1 MFGRPCSAA
10 GMSLTF
16 WMVGQLDAARAGV
29 AHVGEVTGV
38 ERITGQDADAGR
50 TQQRI
55 DGVLLR
61 RAQHRAT
68 VVGHPRRVLRVVS
81 DLAGLAELAADV
93 DLVCIHRQMERRAR
107 VPGHAQAVVGGLLRL
122 QRRCAQRDRR
132 RRGHLRHQRGAAG
145 AAAGGLVELRAQ
157 AGGMEAV
164 ADRRAQAQCIGEIK
178 ARGQA
183 PGRDTAEIRMGFPA
197 RGRVQVPAR
206 GDVGR
211 RAHIHRL
218 AVARGLRCIRSGIAD
233 ERGGTEAGIRLPLP
247 SPTLVL
253 LVLVLDSRTHFQLRC
268 ERRPREATAQIQ
280 VGDALLV
287 VQLAVI
293 EIGGRARVRQ

>member
-61 RAQHRAT
+61 RAQPRAT

-93 DLVCIHRQMERRAR
+93 DLVT
-107 VPGHAQAVVGGLLRL
+107 PRL
-122 QRRCAQRDRR
+122 
-132 RRGHLRHQRGAAG
+132 
-145 AAAGGLVELRAQ
+145 
-157 AGGMEAV
+157 
-164 ADRRAQAQCIGEIK
+164 
-178 ARGQA
+178 
-183 PGRDTAEIRMGFPA
+183 
-197 RGRVQVPAR
+197 
-206 GDVGR
+206 
-211 RAHIHRL
+211 
-218 AVARGLRCIRSGIAD
+218 
-233 ERGGTEAGIRLPLP
+233 
-247 SPTLVL
+247 
-253 LVLVLDSRTHFQLRC
+253 
-268 ERRPREATAQIQ
+268 
-280 VGDALLV
+280 
-287 VQLAVI
+287 
-293 EIGGRARVRQ
+293 